1 VDALSLDGLLAEVR
15 PLVLGRHV
23 TRVRGAEARGVVL
36 ELSGRRDLRLWWDA
50 GRGTAG
56 LYALTRD
63 QARGA
68 QDEATLAGRSRQ
80 AVLLLRKHLEGRRV
94 TGLRRVA
101 GERTVVLEAGE
112 VEMALRLSACP
123 ALTLAVRGE
132 PAATVGDGPPAWPV
146 PADAAPRE
154 WDRVDAAAVEDAAAA
169 ARRAGSSAVRA
180 VLDVCPGLGPALAR
194 LVADGGG
201 RAFATLRDRLRQPRP
216 VLMAPAALER
226 CDDAD
231 LVAAEALALAP
242 TPIERPGLAALP
254 QPSWTAAAA
263 LFLGA
268 RLRGQRFAREQ
279 RAVLDAALREARRLA
294 QLLAHLEGDLRG
306 LPVAGELRRQAEA
319 LLAAGRQD
327 SAGAGELDVADPY
340 HPESRL
346 RIRVDP
352 SLSLPAN
359 ADRLFA
365 KARRIERA
373 RVQVEARIGDT
384 RDRLAPARSREAALR
399 AARNRAELGR
409 LAGGPPRSAGGAT
422 PSTRSGGARHY
433 LTSRGLS
440 VLVGRGARENQRLT
454 FAVAGPEDVW
464 LHARDVPGA
473 HVILRDPEGRAAAD
487 DLREAAELAAFFSEA
502 ARQGQVDVH
511 VTRRKHVRPAKGGA
525 GRVIVGHS
533 DTLRVAPRDP
543 AGRLRRR

>member
-1 VDALSLDGLLAEVR
+1 MDALTLDGLLAEVR
-15 PLVLGRHV
+15 PLALGRHV
-23 TRVRGAEARGVVL
+23 TRVRGAEAHGVVL
-36 ELSGRRDLRLWWDA
+36 ELSGRGDLRLWWDA

-63 QARGA
+63 QTRSA
-68 QDEATLAGRSRQ
+68 QDAAALAGRSRQ

-112 VEMALRLSACP
+112 VEMALRLSAAP

-132 PAATVGDGPPAWPV
+132 PVATVGDGPPAWPV
-146 PADAAPRE
+146 PADAAARE
-154 WDRVDAAAVEDAAAA
+154 WDRVDAAVVEDAAAA
-169 ARRAGSSAVRA
+169 ARRSGSSALRA
-180 VLDVCPGLGPALAR
+180 VLDACPGLGPVLAR

-201 RAFATLRDRLRQPRP
+201 VFAALRDRLRQPGP
-216 VLMAPAALER
+216 VLMAPPAFER

-231 LVAAEALALAP
+231 LVANDAVALAP
-242 TPIERPGLAALP
+242 TPIELPGHAALP

-263 LFLGA
+263 LFLSA

-279 RAVLDAALREARRLA
+279 RAVVDAAFREARRQA
-294 QLLAHLEGDLRG
+294 QLLLHLEGDLRG
-306 LPVAGELRRQAEA
+306 LPAEGDLRRQAEA
-319 LLAAGRQD
+319 LLAAGRSD
-327 SAGAGELDVADPY
+327 TVGAGELDVPDPY
-340 HPESRL
+340 QPESRL

-373 RVQVEARIGDT
+373 RAQVEARIADT
-384 RDRLAPARSREAALR
+384 RDRLAQARSREAVLR
-399 AARNRAELGR
+399 AARNRAEMGR
-409 LAGGPPRSAGGAT
+409 LPAGPPPSPEGAP
-422 PSTRSGGARHY
+422 PSTGSGPRHY

-440 VLVGRGARENQRLT
+440 VLVGRGARENHRLT

-511 VTRRKHVRPAKGGA
+511 VTRRKHVRPGRGGA

-543 AGRLRRR
+543 EGRLRRR